1 MGKFKYGFYGTL
13 TTGSLVKIFSALE
26 KEAGMHKG
34 DTFCDFG
41 AGLGGVLLFAQALG
55 YSSYG
60 VEFDGDKARQ
70 AYTACCLAYK
80 RYRVEFGHLSDEM
93 ESKLLWHLTTVD
105 VIMEHAAKF
114 WGVSRGRRKV
124 NVAAVGDDEFCK
136 KMSAM
141 IGIVDPE
148 ATESESDE

>member
-93 ESKLLWHLTTVD
+93 ESKLLWYEVDEIKNVTTQFMPTGASVFFSFWQGIPAED
-105 VIMEHAAKF
+105 LEHIGRLAVACPNF
-114 WGVSRGRRKV
+114 RLFCFVERG
-124 NVAAVGDDEFCK
+124 N
-136 KMSAM
+136 
-141 IGIVDPE
+141 
-148 ATESESDE
+148 